1 MTIEQLYQWAKEN
14 DALDLEIIVCDL
26 YGDYTNSIEPD
37 IINYIDYDREVVRL

>member
-14 DALDLEIIVCDL
+14 DALDLEILVFDS

-37 IINYIDYDREVVRL
+37 IINYIDYNREVVRL

>member
-14 DALDLEIIVCDL
+14 DALDLEILVFDS

-37 IINYIDYDREVVRL
+37 IFNYIDYNREFVRL